1 MVAIRAAQRQ
11 GGGVAIYGPRD
22 GRLVEIA
29 VNEFIGR
36 GNRWLNIAALA
47 DITGDGKR
55 DVAYVRTPH
64 IGGALRLF
72 SYKEDLNYVDEI
84 QGFSNH
90 AIGAREQRL
99 SAVADIDGDGDM
111 EIAVQSDN
119 LQTLRLIDYQGGLV
133 EVASVDLPG
142 RIDGPVLA
150 EGAGIE
156 ARLMIRLIGG
166 QIIAISR

>member
-1 MVAIRAAQRQ
+1 
-11 GGGVAIYGPRD
+11 
-22 GRLVEIA
+22 
-29 VNEFIGR
+29 
-36 GNRWLNIAALA
+36 
-47 DITGDGKR
+47 
-55 DVAYVRTPH
+55 
-64 IGGALRLF
+64 
-72 SYKEDLNYVDEI
+72 
-84 QGFSNH
+84 
-90 AIGAREQRL
+90 
-99 SAVADIDGDGDM
+99 M